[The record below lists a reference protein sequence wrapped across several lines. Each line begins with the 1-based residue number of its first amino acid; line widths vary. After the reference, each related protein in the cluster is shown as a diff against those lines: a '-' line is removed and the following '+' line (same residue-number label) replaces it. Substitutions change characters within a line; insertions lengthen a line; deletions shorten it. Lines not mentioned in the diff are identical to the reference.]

1 MTGPD
6 RRRAGAIIKEIRDAS
21 GANLKILTPD
31 ELPPCALANDRVVQ
45 CARCSL
51 SPATFLPGCSSCVQL
66 RTTARWLNFS
76 CRVRTFLFRVRG

>member
-6 RRRAGAIIKEIRDAS
+6 RRRGGAIIKEIRDAS

-51 SPATFLPGCSSCVQL
+51 SPATFGQAVQAVDIQN
-66 RTTARWLNFS
+66 RDMIF
-76 CRVRTFLFRVRG
+76 